1 VAVFFIFLVGV
12 LNLGLGFGVAVVIKR
27 RYEARIATEPTEQAA
42 TEPDAEEQSAFEIK
56 DTAEEAIEA
65 VEELLSQVG
74 LQPTGDSE
82 ADATDEGD
90 SDDDDETDSEDT
102 VEAAD

>member
-1 VAVFFIFLVGV
+1 MAVFYIFLVGV

-42 TEPDAEEQSAFEIK
+42 TEPDAEEQSASEIN

-74 LQPTGDSE
+74 LSPTGITE

-90 SDDDDETDSEDT
+90 VEDASE
-102 VEAAD
+102 AG

>member
-1 VAVFFIFLVGV
+1 MAIFFIFLVGV

-42 TEPDAEEQSAFEIK
+42 TEPDAEEQLGVEI
-56 DTAEEAIEA
+56 DAAAEEAIEV

-74 LQPTGDSE
+74 LQPTRNS
-82 ADATDEGD
+82 
-90 SDDDDETDSEDT
+90 
-102 VEAAD
+102 